1 MTTLDRYFGARLVMT
16 LFKTIAALLFVFIL
30 IDLLTQRRADI
41 SKYDIP
47 WNVVLQYYASMMPT
61 ILCEYQVGALSLL
74 LAALLVLGAAAQ
86 NNEVTA
92 ALAGGISLWRLV
104 RMPVLLAALLAVA
117 IFVMQETVGVSAA
130 HRIDDLR
137 SHYFSKNIQAK
148 RPGVTWPRLAGEW
161 TCHIMKFNRTALT
174 GENVLMHSTRKDAQ
188 EQIQARRIYWE
199 PATRQWMLEDGGW
212 YRFPPEEVQI
222 EVERIKQCPAPIR
235 ETPEELF
242 ALEQTPEQKTVARL
256 RADITRAEAL
266 NMPVGRHYTDL
277 YAKFSQPFLSFV
289 MIWLAIPFAI
299 RLRRGGLAIGFGISA
314 AIAVLYLMVSRSAMG
329 LGHYE
334 RISPFAAAWMANI
347 VFFIVGL
354 VLFRKSSA

>member
-1 MTTLDRYFGARLVMT
+1 MTTLDRYFGARLVAT
-16 LFKTIAALLFVFIL
+16 LLKTIAALLFVFIL

-47 WNVVLQYYASMMPT
+47 WSIVLQYYAAMVPT
-61 ILCEYQVGALSLL
+61 ILCQYQIAALSLL
-74 LAALLVLGAAAQ
+74 LSALLVLGTAAQ

-92 ALAGGISLWRLV
+92 ALAGGISLARLV
-104 RMPVLLAALLAVA
+104 RMPVMLAALLALG
-117 IFVMQETVGVSAA
+117 IFAVQETAGVTAA
-130 HRIDDLR
+130 RKMDELK
-137 SHYFSKNIQAK
+137 SHYFSKNSQSK
-148 RPGVTWPRLAGEW
+148 RPGVTWPRLQGEW

-199 PATRQWMLEDGGW
+199 PATKQWMLEDGGW

-222 EVERIKQCPAPIR
+222 EVERIKQCPAPIK

-242 ALEQTPEQKTVARL
+242 ALEETPEQKTVARL
-256 RADITRAEAL
+256 RADIARAEAL

-277 YAKFSQPFLSFV
+277 YAKFSQPLLSFV

-299 RLRRGGLAIGFGISA
+299 RLRRGGLAIGFGVSA
-314 AIAVLYLMVSRSAMG
+314 AIAVLYLMVSRSTMG

-334 RISPFAAAWMANI
+334 RISPFAAAWLANI
-347 VFFIVGL
+347 VFLLIGL
-354 VLFRKSSA
+354 GLFRKSSA